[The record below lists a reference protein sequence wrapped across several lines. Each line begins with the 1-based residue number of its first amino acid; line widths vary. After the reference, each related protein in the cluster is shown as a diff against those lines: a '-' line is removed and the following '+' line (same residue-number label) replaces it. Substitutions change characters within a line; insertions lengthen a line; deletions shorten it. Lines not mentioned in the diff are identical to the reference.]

1 MALTFTE
8 EQLNTLDKS
17 LIVNLFLQLQDQN
30 EKLTGEVQELNKKLE
45 VLIEQVT
52 LANKNRFGWS
62 SEKMT
67 DTNQI
72 CFMEVDG
79 SIVFFNEAE
88 AVANLDAEEP
98 ESLEPKTTRKGTSKN
113 TENSAWPSN
122 WGYIKARILFW
133 SFAITHFFLLF
144 EGYKLIILLL

>member
-1 MALTFTE
+1 
-8 EQLNTLDKS
+8 
-17 LIVNLFLQLQDQN
+17 
-30 EKLTGEVQELNKKLE
+30 
-45 VLIEQVT
+45 
-52 LANKNRFGWS
+52 
-62 SEKMT
+62 MT

-113 TENSAWPSN
+113 TENSA
-122 WGYIKARILFW
+122 
-133 SFAITHFFLLF
+133 
-144 EGYKLIILLL
+144 